1 MANHVSDS
9 SAQRA
14 AEPFLIGALEHEL
27 GILFVPG
34 RPEGG
39 SAPGVKLDGFSSE
52 HRVLAEAYA
61 RHGVLKPA
69 QRHKVATDILK
80 MIYVERVLGGTWRK
94 CLCFADEAAAQ
105 SVQGDGW
112 LAQTVRTFG
121 VEVRVYPLPADVRDA
136 VIAAQKRQVMV
147 NPSL

>member
-1 MANHVSDS
+1 MANHVSES

-27 GILFVPG
+27 GILFAPG
-34 RPEGG
+34 SPEEGG
-39 SAPGVKLDGFSSE
+39 APGVEFDGYSREQF
-52 HRVLAEAYA
+52 VLAEAYV
-61 RHGVLKPA
+61 RHGKVKPA
-69 QRHKVATDILK
+69 QRHKIAGDILK
-80 MIYVERVLGGTWRK
+80 MIYVERVLGGVWRK
-94 CLCFADEAAAQ
+94 YLCFADEAAAQ

-121 VEVRVYPLPADVRDA
+121 VEVRVYPLPAEMRDA

-147 NPSL
+147 NP